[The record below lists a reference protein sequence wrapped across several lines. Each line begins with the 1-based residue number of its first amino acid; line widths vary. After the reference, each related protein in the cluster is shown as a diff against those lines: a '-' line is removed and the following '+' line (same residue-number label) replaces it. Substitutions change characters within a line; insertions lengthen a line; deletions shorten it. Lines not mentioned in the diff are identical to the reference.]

1 MSLALKQME
10 EILSWLEQ
18 ASVTKISLIQYKTHL
33 KTLNQQA
40 VVQTETVSLY
50 LIQLDYRL
58 LEWGYKVVW
67 SPEHHPSNF

>member
-1 MSLALKQME
+1 ME

-33 KTLNQQA
+33 KTLNQQV
-40 VVQTETVSLY
+40 VVQTETVFVN

-67 SPEHHPSNF
+67 SPKHYPTNF